1 MRDGKLK
8 IDIRRGKILEIL
20 KKDGRV
26 FVSELCKTLGV
37 TPVTIRTDL
46 NRLENDGYI
55 QRISGGAVYLG
66 EGAESR
72 IISSFLSSTL
82 PLMYLIRK
90 AILSSCIQL
99 RSIFIIRICAS

>member
-66 EGAESR
+66 EGVSLR
-72 IISSFLSSTL
+72 QYIPNLSEKRE
-82 PLMYLIRK
+82 IGEK
-90 AILSSCIQL
+90 I
-99 RSIFIIRICAS
+99 ASMIKD